1 VAARTTWIWLTALVL
16 SACSAMW
23 PHANEPS
30 LERYLRY
37 AGAPIQR
44 FDYRDAYTSWQ
55 VVDDYAL
62 VMFVGADAYLLRV
75 VPPCPQVRLALSMSV
90 TNATPGIVSR
100 FDRVQLDEHNCLID
114 EIRQVDYRRMQQAT
128 GSSG

>member
-1 VAARTTWIWLTALVL
+1 MAARTTWIWRAALVL
-16 SACSAMW
+16 SACSATM
-23 PHANEPS
+23 PHATQPS

-44 FDYRDAYTSWQ
+44 FNYRDAYTGWQ

-75 VPPCPQVRLALSMSV
+75 VPPCPQLRLAQFMSV
-90 TNATPGIVSR
+90 SNATAGVVSR
-100 FDRVQLDEHNCLID
+100 FDRVQLDQHNCLID
-114 EIRQVDYRRMQQAT
+114 EIRQFDYRRMQQAT
-128 GSSG
+128 RSSG